1 MAEITRLFSYRH
13 LRSEASSH
21 VLTFRRGKRVR
32 SGRGLAF
39 WFQPD
44 RTSIMEIPAD
54 DRDTDFVFQARSRD
68 YQIVTVQGTITW
80 RAAAPEALAARI
92 DFTIDLK
99 TGRLRT
105 DPLDR
110 IASLLIGLAQYQ
122 AARYVEHRDVHDLL
136 GEGAAP
142 VQDGIAAAL
151 AADGRL
157 REMGLA
163 VVTVRVAGLSPSAEL
178 ARALEAP
185 TFERAQGTADE
196 ASFTRRAMAVE
207 KERAIAENELSTKVE
222 LSRRQAALIAQED
235 ENARKV
241 AEAKAQAGRITADA
255 EAVRIRVVENAR
267 NQAEGERLALLQ
279 GIEPA
284 VLQVLTLRAFAEKL
298 TRIDTLNVTPD
309 LTAALGGMLRPREAA
324 PSPPKGDAAP
334 S

>member
-1 MAEITRLFSYRH
+1 MAEITRFFSYRH

-39 WFQPD
+39 WFRPD

-80 RAAAPEALAARI
+80 RPAEPEALAARV

-151 AADGRL
+151 AADGQL

-241 AEAKAQAGRITADA
+241 AEAKAQAGRIAADA
-255 EAVRIRVVENAR
+255 EAARIRVVENAR

-279 GIEPA
+279 GVEPA

-309 LTAALGGMLRPREAA
+309 LTAALGGMLRPRDAA
-324 PSPPKGDAAP
+324 PAPKGDAAR